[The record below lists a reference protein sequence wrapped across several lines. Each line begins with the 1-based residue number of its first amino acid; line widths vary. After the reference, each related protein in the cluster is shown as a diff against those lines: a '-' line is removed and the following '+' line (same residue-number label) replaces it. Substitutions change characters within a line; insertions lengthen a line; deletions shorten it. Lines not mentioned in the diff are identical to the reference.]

1 MAQFCFGAF
10 RSSSPAVG
18 AAAHRAYYYWRGA
31 TTISWLPR
39 SFRIDFSR
47 LNHNNSSKFEVSD
60 QRPVTV
66 SGGKAACA
74 ARRPELE
81 ALGG

>member
-10 RSSSPAVG
+10 RFCSPEVG
-18 AAAHRAYYYWRGA
+18 AATRRGRRYWRGA
-31 TTISWLPR
+31 TATGRDRR
-39 SFRIDFSR
+39 SPRIDFSR
-47 LNHNNSSKFEVSD
+47 FNRINSSKFEID
-60 QRPVTV
+60 QRPVKV
-66 SGGKAACA
+66 SGGKAACV